1 MILIVVLKHQ
11 CPTRITVVPDIEEA
25 NAGKETHNQ
34 LKNDVLEESSRVF
47 NQDFVS
53 KDGQDSE
60 VLLAENS
67 TEVLPGLSKESMND
81 DLKIDSS
88 SSFNTPVEQQE
99 SYSNENSTREIEKIS
114 ETIQVEEVEEGEEE
128 KKKRKKRSRG
138 RKEGTR

>member
-1 MILIVVLKHQ
+1 MV
-11 CPTRITVVPDIEEA
+11 RI
-25 NAGKETHNQ
+25 Q
-34 LKNDVLEESSRVF
+34 
-47 NQDFVS
+47 
-53 KDGQDSE
+53 E

-114 ETIQVEEVEEGEEE
+114 ETMQAKERSKRKEEE
-128 KKKRKKRSRG
+128 KN
-138 RKEGTR
+138 GTR